1 MPEDTF
7 RKLQIVKKK
16 EGMLNIWWKESQVC
30 VQNQGNSTHYII
42 ANWRPIQLT
51 LPNPSFK
58 LFDVR
63 KTGFEHSI
71 YSSAHKLT
79 GGHLIP
85 KENVRNK
92 LGLELKLVAV
102 NQYYYLIQIL
112 SYLSF

>member
-1 MPEDTF
+1 VF
-7 RKLQIVKKK
+7 RIK
-16 EGMLNIWWKESQVC
+16 ETL
-30 VQNQGNSTHYII
+30 
-42 ANWRPIQLT
+42 PITLLLIDGQLT

-92 LGLELKLVAV
+92 LGLELKLVTV
-102 NQYYYLIQIL
+102 NQYYYLFQIF
-112 SYLSF
+112 SYLMNFRSVNLLRNFCKQPHSTSIRCTNK